1 MFCDGCGA
9 KLQAGQRF
17 CAGCGKPVG
26 VVPMPSPQGR
36 VARHTH
42 MLGILWFAYSAL
54 HLFGAAGVWFVS
66 RMVLPNLRAG
76 WPVTRFLPVLLGA
89 ASIFL
94 VVKAA
99 AGAIAGWG
107 LLERQPWARLLTL
120 ILAFLALLHAPLGTA
135 LGIYSLWILLP
146 AQSGAEYERL
156 ARAA

>member
-54 HLFGAAGVWFVS
+54 HLLGAAGVWFAS
-66 RMVLPNLRAG
+66 RVVLPNLRAG
-76 WPVTRFLPVLLGA
+76 WPGTGFLPALLGA
-89 ASIFL
+89 VSIFL
-94 VVKAA
+94 VVKAT
-99 AGAIAGWG
+99 AGALAGWG
-107 LLERQPWARLLTL
+107 LLERHSWARVLALV
-120 ILAFLALLHAPLGTA
+120 LAFVALLNPPLGTP
-135 LGIYSLWILLP
+135 LGIYTLWVLLP
-146 AQSGAEYERL
+146 SQSEAEYERL